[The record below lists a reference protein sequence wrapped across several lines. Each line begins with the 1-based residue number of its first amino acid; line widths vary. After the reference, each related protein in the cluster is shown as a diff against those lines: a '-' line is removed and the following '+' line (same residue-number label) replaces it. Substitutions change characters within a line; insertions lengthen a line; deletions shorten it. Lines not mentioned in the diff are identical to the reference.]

1 MHIESLLINNAED
14 LDIAMLM
21 YNLIGYSK
29 NYSNT
34 LLLYRKNYAR
44 DISIDPITN
53 SESFKCKES
62 ITGKTTNDGN
72 TKDVEFSVPLKHLSN
87 SWKTLDMPL
96 FNCEVS
102 LTSSLSRHCA
112 ITNKTTRDADVNV
125 NPTVLETRAPT
136 CTIFKVKDIKLYELA
151 VTLSNEDD
159 NKLLEQSKS
168 GFKRTIKQTKQRSEM
183 TKQPKTKN

>member
-1 MHIESLLINNAED
+1 
-14 LDIAMLM
+14 
-21 YNLIGYSK
+21 
-29 NYSNT
+29 
-34 LLLYRKNYAR
+34 
-44 DISIDPITN
+44 
-53 SESFKCKES
+53 
-62 ITGKTTNDGN
+62 
-72 TKDVEFSVPLKHLSN
+72 
-87 SWKTLDMPL
+87 MPL

-102 LTSSLSRHCA
+102 LTLTLSRHCA

-136 CTIFKVKDIKLYELA
+136 GTIFKVKDIKLYELA